1 MNRLIYC
8 LAGLLCLHLSPV
20 AAQCTIDS
28 SNTSPGIY
36 PDSLPPATSGQLY
49 SQDITFVMLT
59 DTLGLTISNY
69 QITSIG
75 GLPVGLTWTCNNTA
89 GNCNYDPSA
98 SIFGCINI
106 SGTPL
111 VPGSYSLTVQILVTI
126 QIVGTQSVSFNQ
138 PLEVLPAISSNNGFT
153 TVNGTGCAPLT
164 VTFNNNL
171 TGQASYFWDFGNGV
185 QSTLEQPPAQNYS
198 TPGTYVVRQ
207 DVTPAS
213 TPSYFLTDI
222 EVAGIPNNYGGFVD
236 DPDMYF
242 LLYDPNGQQVYDSR
256 PSVDNTFPPVSW
268 PVPNI
273 QLSSGN
279 YSVHVWDEDGGLF
292 GADDDLGIVSFNGN
306 GASGTATGT
315 LNGVSGQLVVNYTI
329 FQTPINV
336 QTSYDTIEV
345 YANPDIPVITPDINP
360 PAVCEGTLITL
371 TCNDSINY
379 LQWEEN
385 GSDIIGANTASYIPT
400 NSGNYSITATNT
412 NGCAV
417 TSLPITVNYYP
428 LPVKPT
434 FIINNNVFTTFVTG
448 YNLQWYLNGSPIS
461 GATSSSFTATQSGT
475 YRLCATDTNGCEN
488 CSDTLVF
495 TFAGIPDAS
504 PASIVIY
511 PNPTAGTFFVSGW
524 PSEQTAEITILN
536 GTGQQVGYVY
546 AGNKAIDCKLPPG
559 IYLLEIK
566 IDQKIYREKLVV
578 KSSN

>member
-8 LAGLLCLHLSPV
+8 LVGLLCLHLSPL

-36 PDSLPPATSGQLY
+36 PDSLPPATSGQPY

-75 GLPVGLTWTCNNTA
+75 GLPVGLTWTCNNTT
-89 GNCNYDPSA
+89 GNCNYDPA
-98 SIFGCINI
+98 TSIFGCINI

-111 VPGSYSLTVQILVTI
+111 VPGSFSLTVQVQVTI
-126 QIVGTQSVSFNQ
+126 QIVGNQSVSFNQ

-153 TVNGTGCAPLT
+153 TVNGSGCAPLT

-171 TGQASYFWDFGNGV
+171 TGQASYLWDFGNGI

-198 TPGTYVVRQ
+198 TPGIYIVRQ

-213 TPSYFLTDI
+213 APSYFLTDI

-242 LLYDPNGQQVYDSR
+242 LLYDPNGQQIYDSR
-256 PSVDNTFPPVSW
+256 PAIDNTFPPVSW

-292 GADDDLGIVSFNGN
+292 GADDDLGIASFNGN
-306 GASGTATGT
+306 GVSGTATGT
-315 LNGVSGQLVVNYTI
+315 LNGVTGQLVVNYTI
-329 FQTPINV
+329 FQTPINI

-345 YANPDIPVITPDINP
+345 YANPATPVITPDINP

-371 TCNDSINY
+371 TCNDSINT
-379 LQWEEN
+379 LQWKEN
-385 GSDIIGANTASYIPT
+385 GSDIIGANAGSYVPT
-400 NSGNYSITATNT
+400 NSANYSITATNSS
-412 NGCAV
+412 GCTV
-417 TSLPITVNYYP
+417 TSLPLSVNYYP

-434 FIINNNVFTTFVTG
+434 FLINNNIFTTFVTG

-475 YRLCATDTNGCEN
+475 YLLCATDTNGCET
-488 CSDTLVF
+488 CSDPLIYAATTLDEIGQS
-495 TFAGIPDAS
+495 GI
-504 PASIVIY
+504 SIF
-511 PNPTAGTFFVSGW
+511 PNPGNGTFFLKGLHPGDPAHVFIYNLMGQRIYSNRIYE
-524 PSEQTAEITILN
+524 SKITC
-536 GTGQQVGYVY
+536 
-546 AGNKAIDCKLPPG
+546 DLPTG
-559 IYLLEIK
+559 IYQIEIAAHDK
-566 IDQKIYREKLVV
+566 LYRTTICIQQ
-578 KSSN
+578 